1 MIKKL
6 QWFNITYTHKKQ
18 ANNLQEAI
26 SLYVIKKV
34 ALATTVR
41 KNDTFSALREL
52 LQCKKLFD

>member
-6 QWFNITYTHKKQ
+6 QWFNITYTNKKQ

-26 SLYVIKKV
+26 PLYVIKKV

-41 KNDTFSALREL
+41 KNDTVRAPKEFTAMY
-52 LQCKKLFD
+52 KAI

>member
-6 QWFNITYTHKKQ
+6 QWFNITYTNKKQ

-26 SLYVIKKV
+26 PLYVIKKV

-41 KNDTFSALREL
+41 KIISYIL
-52 LQCKKLFD
+52 KKFTAM